1 MTPVELGKLTRTKTN
16 KKWQSRLRSISVKAG
31 PAEQVPGNQWK
42 VIVARNYLAVLLP
55 NNMV

>member
-1 MTPVELGKLTRTKTN
+1 MTSVELGKLTRTKTN